1 MGTQFAFIA
10 DFGRG
15 KEEIDRVT
23 LSVRTVSSLH
33 TDHSHN
39 MRPIVC
45 LLLSATL
52 AFVVASPVH
61 DHIVLERDYNPVTGE
76 YMPTIR

>member
-1 MGTQFAFIA
+1 MC
-10 DFGRG
+10 
-15 KEEIDRVT
+15 
-23 LSVRTVSSLH
+23 

-39 MRPIVC
+39 MRAIVS

-61 DHIVLERDYNPVTGE
+61 DHIVLERDFNPVTGE